1 MPQIVAIALGKVART
16 SPTLPPS
23 AIRTLAILERMPAA
37 GQHHADILED
47 RGDRRM
53 RLVHGDLD
61 GADARKGSQYR
72 IRHRP
77 GGTFEELVIGTPESG
92 RRGGHHIGIGHGIGE
107 TIGAGGLR
115 QVRIQFE
122 VDHEALADLGLV
134 LHHAVAGMDHD
145 AGDEDRIRHC
155 LSSMAAATR
164 SACTVSAT
172 SWVRMIRAPR
182 WAARRC
188 AAIDPP
194 RRCCGSDGET
204 EAMKTFR
211 EAPTRSGR
219 PNTSSSESC
228 ASTTRL
234 CSCVLPKPM
243 PGSSTMFSLAMPAR
257 AAISSER
264 VKKAAISAMMSMP
277 GSARSRLCIT
287 ITGALRAAIVP
298 AMAPSRCRPQTSLA
312 ITAPWSRA
320 QAMTSAFMLS
330 METGTPSATMAA
342 STGCKRRNSMSA
354 ETGCAPP

>member
-1 MPQIVAIALGKVART
+1 MSQIVAIAFGKVART
-16 SPTLPPS
+16 FPTLPPS
-23 AIRTLAILERMPAA
+23 AIRALAILRWMPAA
-37 GQHHADILED
+37 RQHHANILEN

-61 GADARKGSQYR
+61 GADARKGSQNR
-72 IRHRP
+72 IRHGAR
-77 GGTFEELVIGTPESG
+77 GAFEELVIGIPESG
-92 RRGGHHIGIGHGIGE
+92 RRGGHDIGIGDCIGE
-107 TIGAGGLR
+107 PIGAGGLR

-219 PNTSSSESC
+219 PNTLSSESC
-228 ASTTRL
+228 ASTIRL

-243 PGSSTMFSLAMPAR
+243 PGSSTMFSLMMPAR
-257 AAISSER
+257 
-264 VKKAAISAMMSMP
+264 
-277 GSARSRLCIT
+277 SARSRLCIT
-287 ITGALRAAIVP
+287 ITGALRAPIVP

-312 ITAPWSRA
+312 IAAPWSRA
-320 QAMTSAFMLS
+320 QATTSAFMLS
-330 METGTPSATMAA
+330 METGTPSATISA
-342 STGCKRRNSMSA
+342 SNGCRRRNSMSA
-354 ETGCAPP
+354 ETGWAPP